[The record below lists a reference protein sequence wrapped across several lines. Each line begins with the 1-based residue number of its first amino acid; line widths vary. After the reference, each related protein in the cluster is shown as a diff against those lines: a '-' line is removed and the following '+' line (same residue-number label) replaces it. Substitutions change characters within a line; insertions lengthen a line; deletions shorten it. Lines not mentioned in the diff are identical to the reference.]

1 MQLGQTPPSPSL
13 QDALSTTPPRELF
26 AGGTINF
33 DEIPGHASTQQAPPT
48 PSAPRRYAATPAA
61 TVGLAPVDSSSSL
74 SESLHPL
81 IPAPRPSPASLA
93 PSDNTSD
100 TLGLFI
106 DQQEPRQEAHVPKK
120 ERRGGVSAER
130 QGPVART
137 QAGRTRESSSKS
149 RRLVLERFSLY
160 ETKTKYYIVAT
171 NQADDRY
178 RVLKVDRAVIP
189 TAPQTPSSE
198 EFEHDESSQDQLSI
212 IEDTTIYSREE
223 KDQLLE
229 TLAAG
234 NLGGIQL
241 VEKSFYG
248 IAGFV
253 RFTSTYYMVLIK
265 KRAAVGLI
273 GGHYVYH
280 CESTVL
286 RPVSPSSSGVSAEET
301 RRITAFQNVDLNKY
315 FYFSYTYDITN
326 TLQKNLTRA
335 KSAESDSLGEGVARQ
350 SRWNDKFVWNHK
362 LLVPMLQHLKSES
375 PWVLPMIYGSVEQAK
390 ISVFGRTIY
399 LCLIARR
406 SRHFAGARYR
416 RRGVTYD
423 GFVANDVESE
433 QIVADALTTPFFVPN
448 ARSTGNPAKSPPQ
461 ENRSPCPRYT
471 SYVQV
476 RGSIP
481 VYWSQETGNY
491 KPPIEIAPRDPFF
504 AAAARHFDH
513 LFELYGS
520 PVIVFNLIRRKDG
533 QESTLLAEFE
543 QCLKYLAQFLPDKNQ
558 IRYIHYDIKAARKE
572 KRDVIHVLEEHAQDA
587 MEWTQFFHSGPEAP
601 RRSKPLHPDLPERS
615 RPLLQNG
622 IVRTNCIDCVDRT
635 NTVQF
640 MIGKVALGHQLR
652 ALGIIDDPKIAAD
665 SDAYSLLA
673 ELWNNHGNAI
683 ALQYGGS
690 HLVNTLNSYAERPL
704 WSSQGRDK
712 WQTVR
717 RYYSNSFAD
726 ADKQA
731 AIDLFL
737 GVQPALPPRPTFGAV
752 RPCRRRSY
760 RNWFTRSYLEPVVNA
775 DEIAGVLQNTIERDD
790 CGSSDY
796 WRFYYRPNL
805 FTSLALHFAYT
816 TQNSAKFKPARQA
829 PHSRGTGSRALTL
842 TESST
847 DDFSPFAARSIPH
860 NPRLGAG
867 PFRYLLQGV
876 HGHKSAASQSTS
888 TRPSQAFGNAP
899 AEDRSPHGNA
909 PRSTSTAGLATQ
921 NLRPLVRAE
930 EAREYE
936 AWIGQFDRLSLSQ
949 DTSEKDRLLY
959 TSKIDLAR
967 SAGLGRDREI
977 SEKDRNFYTAV
988 ATYT

>member
-1 MQLGQTPPSPSL
+1 MFTG
-13 QDALSTTPPRELF
+13 STTAL
-26 AGGTINF
+26 
-33 DEIPGHASTQQAPPT
+33 DEIPGHFNNQAPPT
-48 PSAPRRYAATPAA
+48 PAASSRRTQPPSIAT
-61 TVGLAPVDSSSSL
+61 SSSSPNSTPSFPL
-74 SESLHPL
+74 SSLTPTSSTGQD
-81 IPAPRPSPASLA
+81 IEASSVSTGRRTRTSTNGAQLA
-93 PSDNTSD
+93 SE
-100 TLGLFI
+100 G
-106 DQQEPRQEAHVPKK
+106 K
-120 ERRGGVSAER
+120 EGS
-130 QGPVART
+130 
-137 QAGRTRESSSKS
+137 AGRPYKEDKRP

-160 ETKTKYYIVAT
+160 ETNTKYYIVAT

-178 RVLKVDRAVIP
+178 RVLKVDRAVSP
-189 TAPQTPSSE
+189 TAPPSVVSAE
-198 EFEHDESSQDQLSI
+198 DHDETESTDDQLSI
-212 IEDTTIYSREE
+212 IEDATIYTREE

-253 RFTSTYYMVLIK
+253 RFTSTFYMVLIK

-273 GGHYVYH
+273 GGHYIYH

-286 RPVSPSSSGVSAEET
+286 RPITPSSSGVSAEEA

-315 FYFSYTYDITN
+315 FYFSYTYDITR
-326 TLQKNLTRA
+326 TLQNNFTRA
-335 KSAESDSLGEGVARQ
+335 HETASLDSSVELEDCPP
-350 SRWNDKFVWNHK
+350 RWNDKFVWNHK
-362 LLVPMLQHLKSES
+362 LLVPMLQHLKHDS
-375 PWVLPMIYGSVEQAK
+375 PWVLPMIYGSIEQAK
-390 ISVFGRTIY
+390 LSVFGRTIY
-399 LCLIARR
+399 ICLIARR

-416 RRGVTYD
+416 RRGVTED

-448 ARSTGNPAKSPPQ
+448 SHSTTDPSKPPPP
-461 ENRSPCPRYT
+461 ENRSPSPRYT
-471 SYVQV
+471 SYVQI

-491 KPPIEIAPRDPFF
+491 KPPIDIAPRDPFF

-513 LFELYGS
+513 LFELYGA
-520 PVIVFNLIRRKDG
+520 PVVIFNLIRRKDG

-543 QCLKYLAQFLPDKNQ
+543 ECVNYLRQFLPDKNQ
-558 IRYIHYDIKAARKE
+558 LRYVHYDIKAARKE
-572 KRDVIHVLEEHAQDA
+572 KKDVIHVLEENAQDA

-601 RRSKPLHPDLPERS
+601 RRPKPLLPEVPERS
-615 RPLLQNG
+615 QPLLQNG
-622 IVRTNCIDCVDRT
+622 VVRTNCIDCVDRT

-652 ALGIIDDPKIAAD
+652 ALGIIDDPKIPTD

-690 HLVNTLNSYAERPL
+690 HLVNTLDSYAERPL

-737 GVQPALPPRPTFGAV
+737 GVQPALPPRPTFGVAG
-752 RPCRRRSY
+752 PPRRRSY
-760 RNWFTRSYLEPVVNA
+760 RKWFTPAYLEPKIPPE
-775 DEIAGVLQNTIERDD
+775 EIAAILQRTIDEDED
-790 CGSSDY
+790 GSSDY
-796 WRFYYRPNL
+796 WRSYYRPNL
-805 FTSLALHFAYT
+805 LTSLAIHFGYT
-816 TQNSAKFKPARQA
+816 ILSSSKFRPAN
-829 PHSRGTGSRALTL
+829 
-842 TESST
+842 T
-847 DDFSPFAARSIPH
+847 DDYSPFATRSNIH
-860 NPRLGAG
+860 NPRLGGAG

-876 HGHKSAASQSTS
+876 HGQKPSAPGPSVV
-888 TRPSQAFGNAP
+888 RPSRVLP
-899 AEDRSPHGNA
+899 AVLTEDRSPYA
-909 PRSTSTAGLATQ
+909 TVPPPTTTAGLAEH
-921 NLRPLVRAE
+921 NLRPLVRLE

-936 AWIGQFDRLSLSQ
+936 AWVGQFDRLSLSQ
-949 DTSEKDRLLY
+949 DLSEKDRLLY
-959 TSKIDLAR
+959 SAKIELAR
-967 SAGLGRDREI
+967 SAGLGKDGQV
-977 SEKDRNFYTAV
+977 SEKDRNLYYSV
-988 ATYT
+988 ANLG